1 MIRLLEG
8 FTRSSPV
15 TIAED
20 INMRFTHKPSHSHLQ
35 PGMLV
40 KPNPM
45 QWDGYYVGN
54 DCKFIVAPCR
64 GIHEDK
70 LDVNAVDRYYNW
82 PENQTGLIVKKVPR
96 KNSLYADIYV
106 LIDERVVVFSAEHV
120 KPI

>member
-15 TIAED
+15 MIAED
-20 INMRFTHKPSHSHLQ
+20 INMRFTHKPSHTHLQ

-45 QWDGYYVGN
+45 QWDGY
-54 DCKFIVAPCR
+54 VAPCR

-82 PENQTGLIVKKVPR
+82 SENQTGLIVKKVPR

-106 LIDERVVVFSAEHV
+106 LIDDRVVVFSAEHV